1 MGRYPLAEDTARDV
15 DLFNSGHP
23 AVKKKRKKQPVKRG
37 SKPSEPTVAVE
48 KARSES
54 RRKFLRL
61 ARNTAIAL
69 PVLAGATVFSVQS
82 VQATICEADLTKI
95 GKGKPSVVQVHDP
108 NCSLCQQLQRQ
119 TRKALKSFDDEAVTF
134 LVADIN
140 TAEGGAFAARYG
152 VPHVTLLLFDGTGE
166 MMQVVSG
173 PSDADTLRRII
184 GAHLEAYG

>member
-1 MGRYPLAEDTARDV
+1 MGRYRVADDTTPDLSLAIQGCPSVKKQRKKPQSKRAPKQAD
-15 DLFNSGHP
+15 P
-23 AVKKKRKKQPVKRG
+23 AV
-37 SKPSEPTVAVE
+37 EAET
-48 KARSES
+48 ARSES

-69 PVLAGATVFSVQS
+69 PVLVGATVFSVQS

-140 TAEGGAFAARYG
+140 TAEGGAFAARFRRAACNPVAVRWG
-152 VPHVTLLLFDGTGE
+152 RRDG
-166 MMQVVSG
+166 
-173 PSDADTLRRII
+173 ADCPRPK
-184 GAHLEAYG
+184 

>member
-1 MGRYPLAEDTARDV
+1 MKKQRKKPQSKRAPKQAD
-15 DLFNSGHP
+15 P
-23 AVKKKRKKQPVKRG
+23 AV
-37 SKPSEPTVAVE
+37 EAET
-48 KARSES
+48 ARSES

-69 PVLAGATVFSVQS
+69 PVLVGATVFSVQS

-140 TAEGGAFAARYG
+140 TAEGGAFAARFG
-152 VPHVTLLLFDGTGE
+152 VPHVTLLLFDGDGE
-166 MMQVVSG
+166 MVQIVRG
-173 PSDADTLRRII
+173 PSDTDSLREII
-184 GAHLEAYG
+184 GAHLAAYG